1 MSLINLLPHP
11 VTIIDGDR
19 LRRIDPSGTTA
30 RLREHEDESAPVD
43 GIPVSI
49 VMTGDVVGIP
59 QRSPGTHYIVN
70 KVTIMASPMRND
82 LLCPMGIVRD
92 DNGNVIGCTHLGR
105 YA

>member
-1 MSLINLLPHP
+1 MIINLLPHP
-11 VTIIDGDR
+11 VTIIDGEKIR
-19 LRRIDPSGTTA
+19 EIKPSGTTA
-30 RLREHEDESAPVD
+30 RLREHQDESNPID
-43 GIPVSI
+43 GIPTATVL
-49 VMTGDVVGIP
+49 MGDVVGIP
-59 QRSPGTHYIVN
+59 RPLPDTYYIVS